1 MRIFNS
7 DIWFY
12 DKEININV
20 IQFLEDLL
28 KIRNFLH
35 INVIQFLEEYCT
47 LSSLLQELPERFWIR
62 WIPLIFLIICTS
74 M

>member
-20 IQFLEDLL
+20 IQFLEEYGLHA
-28 KIRNFLH
+28 IFL
-35 INVIQFLEEYCT
+35 VT
-47 LSSLLQELPERFWIR
+47 G
-62 WIPLIFLIICTS
+62 IPLIFLIICIS

>member
-20 IQFLEDLL
+20 IQFLEGYG
-28 KIRNFLH
+28 LH
-35 INVIQFLEEYCT
+35 IT
-47 LSSLLQELPERFWIR
+47 SLVTGATATILGSLD
-62 WIPLIFLIICTS
+62 S
-74 M
+74 

>member
-20 IQFLEDLL
+20 IQFLEGYG
-28 KIRNFLH
+28 LH
-35 INVIQFLEEYCT
+35 T
-47 LSSLLQELPERFWIR
+47 TSLVTGATGTILGSLDSPYF
-62 WIPLIFLIICTS
+62 PDYFYVK
-74 M
+74 

>member
-20 IQFLEDLL
+20 IQFLEEYG
-28 KIRNFLH
+28 LH
-35 INVIQFLEEYCT
+35 A
-47 LSSLLQELPERFWIR
+47 
-62 WIPLIFLIICTS
+62 IFLVTGATGTILDS
-74 M
+74 LDSPYFLDYLYFYVK

>member
-20 IQFLEDLL
+20 IQFLEGYG
-28 KIRNFLH
+28 LH
-35 INVIQFLEEYCT
+35 T
-47 LSSLLQELPERFWIR
+47 TSLVTGATATILGSLDSPYF
-62 WIPLIFLIICTS
+62 PDYFYVK
-74 M
+74 